1 MIEPRYMFIKFKNKT
16 TVQVS
21 EISHIIPDKT
31 SQHPL
36 WKMRLKDGTIMF
48 LTKSEYKALL
58 KAFDDSSYSIGLV
71 ELDSGDAED
80 AEDDD
85 VGWD

>member
-1 MIEPRYMFIKFKNKT
+1 MVEPRYMFIKFKDES

-21 EISHIIPDKT
+21 EISHIMPDKT

-36 WKMRLKDGTIMF
+36 YKIRLKDGTGMC

-71 ELDSGDAED
+71 DLADED
-80 AEDDD
+80 
-85 VGWD
+85 